1 MTYEKFATLLCLL
14 ALTACNATTRL
25 SGFVDP
31 QYTNNYQAKKMIVM
45 GFGMSI
51 EEQKALE
58 ATVAQ
63 SFSTFD
69 VQLLSGL
76 NTSPPRTRDFSAEE
90 VYQIATQQGADSLLI
105 ITTEGRDV
113 TETYV
118 PQQYHAG
125 SSTSYVTGY
134 GNYATVNTYTSPR
147 YTTGGYN
154 LSKPKMK
161 VSAHLKDTANGATV
175 WTAEGSNSGSA
186 LSSFS
191 DLTISVAQTA
201 VKELSTAG
209 LIRQKQTQ

>member
-1 MTYEKFATLLCLL
+1 MKKIATLLCLL
-14 ALTACNATTRL
+14 ALAACNATTRL

-31 QYTNNYQAKKMIVM
+31 QYAHNYQAKKMIIM

-76 NTSPPRTRDFSAEE
+76 NTFPPTRDFSAEE

-134 GNYATVNTYTSPR
+134 GNYATVNTYTSPG
-147 YTTGGYN
+147 YTTGGYS
-154 LSKPKMK
+154 LSKPQMK

-175 WTAEGSNSGSA
+175 WTAEGSSSGSA
-186 LSSFS
+186 WSSFA
-191 DLTISVAQTA
+191 DLTVSVAQTA
-201 VKELSTAG
+201 AKELSTAG